1 MIELDLK
8 QLVENAAKQAVV
20 YAIEEAPYDTYD
32 LHHSIKMTDF
42 NPSDNSIEI
51 FIDPDELGRD
61 PKRKNIKRWNGM
73 LYPELVHKG
82 HKTRSG
88 GYVGA
93 IPFFTR
99 ALERVDFSKIP
110 GVIFRIVKND

>member
-8 QLVENAAKQAVV
+8 QLMENAAKQAVI

-32 LHHSIKMTDF
+32 LHHSIKMSDF

-61 PKRKNIKRWNGM
+61 PKRKNVKRWNGM

-82 HKTRSG
+82 TKFMTAR
-88 GYVGA
+88 
-93 IPFFTR
+93 PFFTR